1 LAKALETPLTPGPSP
16 QGRGMVRQP
25 TDEGD
30 VANSPT
36 LSIAAS
42 QAGVVLGT
50 AAYMSPEQARG
61 KAVDRRADIWAFG
74 CVLFEMLG
82 GRRPFEGETVTD
94 VLAAVVR
101 AEPDIESLP
110 GDTPPRIRELIRRC
124 LNKDPKQRLQVIGEA
139 RIAIEETLSGVAPGF
154 SPASPDAALKGGA
167 TPGGETPPLQS
178 ASIFYSES

>member
-1 LAKALETPLTPGPSP
+1 
-16 QGRGMVRQP
+16 MVRQP